1 MEYNRDEERT
11 TIFEARLSFC
21 EQRIAA
27 LERYLGCIVKAARKP
42 RKQLTDEEKKA
53 VRARLVAGQEKAR
66 LRREAE
72 AKAQAKAPN
81 KEKKEPV
88 NEG

>member
-1 MEYNRDEERT
+1 MEYSRDEERT
-11 TIFEARLSFC
+11 TILEARLSFC

-27 LERYLGCIVKAARKP
+27 LERYLGGIVKAARKP

-72 AKAQAKAPN
+72 AKTAKKDE
-81 KEKKEPV
+81 KEAK
-88 NEG
+88 

>member
-1 MEYNRDEERT
+1 MEYDEKRAT
-11 TIFEARLSFC
+11 LIEARLSFC

-27 LERYLGCIVKAARKP
+27 LERYLGGIIKVARKP

-53 VRARLVAGQEKAR
+53 VRARLLAGQERKR
-66 LRREAE
+66 KEREAE
-72 AKAQAKAPN
+72 AKTQAKAA
-81 KEKKEPV
+81 KKEPA